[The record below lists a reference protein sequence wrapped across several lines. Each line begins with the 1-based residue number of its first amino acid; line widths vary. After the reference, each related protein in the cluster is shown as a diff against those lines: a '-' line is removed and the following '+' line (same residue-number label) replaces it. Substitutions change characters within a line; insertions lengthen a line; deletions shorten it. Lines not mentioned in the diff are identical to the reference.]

1 MSTGFHPPKDIGSAV
16 AEGTSVPVGFTLP
29 WNTKRTL
36 AQAWTP
42 KNAKTHLKRGLNRL
56 PGAHHAKR

>member
-1 MSTGFHPPKDIGSAV
+1 MVTDEPRGMWPAV
-16 AEGTSVPVGFTLP
+16 LP